1 VQDQKIA
8 RFIVLPEL
16 NLLRIEKGSG
26 VHRYHCEK
34 MSDFEHCSRCG
45 EASNVT
51 YDHRWVNVKDE
62 PVRRSQCV
70 LKIRKRRLY
79 CKTCKKPFTE
89 PVDGILKGQRSTQR
103 FKRAL
108 TWGCQNMRSLK
119 AVRENYQC
127 SNSMIY
133 KSVFS
138 QLEIKLREYNSPW
151 PKVVGVD
158 EHFFSRRKGYSEY
171 FTIFTDLKGHRVREA
186 VHGRAK
192 SEVLGKV
199 EHIKGR
205 ENVEWVVQDLSETYR
220 SLTRELFPNAKR
232 VADKFHVLRLL
243 SPALRRRRIEI
254 TGDRRTLRI
263 KRLLQKNRKDL
274 SYYEKQDVDR
284 WLVSY
289 PELNL
294 IYRFKEKLHELYRNT
309 HQDRARAGLERLI
322 TELGMTDV
330 PELKTLRKTLMSWK
344 EEVLNYFKKRITNAM
359 TEGFNRIA
367 SLVKNLGFGY
377 RNDRNYR
384 LRFLSA
390 CAC

>member
-1 VQDQKIA
+1 MQDQKIA

-16 NLLRIEKGSG
+16 NLFRVEKN
-26 VHRYHCEK
+26 HKAHIYHCEK
-34 MSDFEHCSRCG
+34 VREFEHCPKCN

-51 YDHRWVNVKDE
+51 YDHRWVKIKDE
-62 PVRRSQCV
+62 PVRRSQCF
-70 LKIRKRRLY
+70 LRIRKRRLY
-79 CKTCKKPFTE
+79 CKTCRKPFTE
-89 PVDGILKGQRSTQR
+89 PVSGVLKGQRSTQR

-127 SNSMIY
+127 SSSMIY

-138 QLEIKLREYNSPW
+138 QLEIKLREYSNPW
-151 PKVVGVD
+151 PRIVGVD

-186 VHGRAK
+186 VHGRSK
-192 SEVLGKV
+192 SEVLEKV
-199 EHIKGR
+199 AHIKGR

-220 SLTRELFPNAKR
+220 ALTRELFPNANR

-254 TGDRRTLRI
+254 TGDRRTFRI

-284 WLVSY
+284 WLADY

-309 HQDRARAGLERLI
+309 HQERARAGLERLI
-322 TELGMTDV
+322 AELGV
-330 PELKTLRKTLMSWK
+330 SKIPELLTLRKTLLSWK
-344 EEVLNYFKKRITNAM
+344 TEILNYFKKRITNAM
-359 TEGFNRIA
+359 TEGFNRVA

>member
-1 VQDQKIA
+1 MQDQNLS

-16 NLLRIEKGSG
+16 NLSRVEREQRSHI
-26 VHRYHCEK
+26 YHCEK
-34 MSDFEHCSRCG
+34 VREFEHCPRCN

-51 YDHRWVNVKDE
+51 YDHRWVKIRDE
-62 PVRRSQCV
+62 PIRRSNCI
-70 LKIRKRRLY
+70 LRIKKRRLY
-79 CKTCKKPFTE
+79 CKRCRKPFTE
-89 PVDGILKGQRSTQR
+89 PVSGILKGQRTTQR

-108 TWGCQNMRSLK
+108 TWGCVNMRSLK
-119 AVRENYQC
+119 AVRESYQC

-138 QLEIKLREYNSPW
+138 QLEVKLRQYNNPW
-151 PKVVGVD
+151 PRVVGVD
-158 EHFFSRRKGYSEY
+158 EHFFSRRRGYSEF

-186 VHGRAK
+186 VHGRTK

-199 EHIKGR
+199 AHIQGR
-205 ENVEWVVQDLSETYR
+205 ERVEWVVQDLSEGYR
-220 SLTRELFPNAKR
+220 SLTKELFPNARR

-263 KRLLQKNRKDL
+263 KRLLQKNRKKL

-284 WLVSY
+284 FLTSY

-294 IYRFKEKLHELYRNT
+294 IYRFKEKLHEFYRNT
-309 HQDRARAGLERLI
+309 HRDRARQSFERLI
-322 TELGMTDV
+322 LELGMTDI
-330 PELKTLRKTLMSWK
+330 PELLTLRKTLMSWK
-344 EEVLNYFKKRITNAM
+344 EEILNYFEKRITNAM
-359 TEGFNRIA
+359 TEGFNRVA

-377 RNDRNYR
+377 RNEQNYR

-390 CAC
+390 CAA

>member
-1 VQDQKIA
+1 MREEKIA

-16 NLLRIEKGSG
+16 NLLKIQKGTG
-26 VHRYHCEK
+26 VNVYHCEK
-34 MSDFEHCSRCG
+34 SRDFEHCPRCS

-51 YDHRWVNVKDE
+51 YDHRWVLVKDE

-70 LKIRKRRLY
+70 LKIKKRRLY
-79 CKTCKKPFTE
+79 CKRCRKPFTE
-89 PVDGILKGQRSTQR
+89 PVDGVLKGQRTTQR

-138 QLEIKLREYNSPW
+138 QLEIKLREYNNPW
-151 PKVVGVD
+151 PRVVGVD
-158 EHFFSRRKGYSEY
+158 EHFFSRRKGYSEF

-186 VHGRAK
+186 VHGRTK

-199 EHIKGR
+199 AHIKGR
-205 ENVEWVVQDLSETYR
+205 ENVEWVVQDLSEGYR
-220 SLTRELFPNAKR
+220 SLTKELFPNAKR

-274 SYYEKQDVDR
+274 NYYELQDVDR
-284 WLVSY
+284 WLANY

-309 HQDRARAGLERLI
+309 HPDRARRSIERLI
-322 TELGMTDV
+322 LELGVTDT
-330 PELKTLRKTLMSWK
+330 PELLTLRKTLISWK
-344 EEVLNYFKKRITNAM
+344 EEILNYFEKRITNAM
-359 TEGFNRIA
+359 TEGFNRVA

-377 RNDRNYR
+377 RNERNYR

-390 CAC
+390 CAA

>member
-1 VQDQKIA
+1 MQNEKLA
-8 RFIVLPEL
+8 RFMVLPEL
-16 NLLRIEKGSG
+16 NILKVEK
-26 VHRYHCEK
+26 VKRFHFYHCEK
-34 MSDFEHCSRCG
+34 SQEIEYCPRCNEG
-45 EASNVT
+45 SNTT
-51 YDHRWVNVKDE
+51 YDHRWVQVRDE
-62 PVRRSQCV
+62 PIRRSQCV
-70 LKIRKRRLY
+70 LRIKKRRLY
-79 CKTCKKPFTE
+79 CKACRKPFTE
-89 PVDGILKGQRSTQR
+89 PVRGVLKGQRTTQR

-119 AVRENYQC
+119 AVRENFEC

-138 QLEIKLREYNSPW
+138 QLEIKLREYNNPW

-158 EHFFSRRKGYSEY
+158 EHFFSRRKGYSEF

-186 VHGRAK
+186 VHGRSK

-199 EHIKGR
+199 KHIAGR

-220 SLTRELFPNAKR
+220 SITKELFPNAKR

-274 SYYEKQDVDR
+274 NYSEKQDVDR
-284 WLVSY
+284 WLTNY

-309 HQDRARAGLERLI
+309 HQDRARASFDRLI
-322 TELGMTDV
+322 LELEMSDI
-330 PELKTLRKTLMSWK
+330 PELLTLRKTLLSWK
-344 EEVLNYFKKRITNAM
+344 EEILNYFKKRITNAM
-359 TEGFNRIA
+359 TEGFNRVA

-377 RNDRNYR
+377 RNEQNYR

-390 CAC
+390 CAA

>member
-1 VQDQKIA
+1 
-8 RFIVLPEL
+8 
-16 NLLRIEKGSG
+16 
-26 VHRYHCEK
+26 
-34 MSDFEHCSRCG
+34 
-45 EASNVT
+45 
-51 YDHRWVNVKDE
+51 
-62 PVRRSQCV
+62 
-70 LKIRKRRLY
+70 
-79 CKTCKKPFTE
+79 
-89 PVDGILKGQRSTQR
+89 
-103 FKRAL
+103 
-108 TWGCQNMRSLK
+108 MRSLK
-119 AVRENYQC
+119 AVRENFEC

-138 QLEIKLREYNSPW
+138 QLEIKLREYNNPW

-158 EHFFSRRKGYSEY
+158 EHFFSRRKGYSEF

-186 VHGRAK
+186 VHGRSK

-199 EHIKGR
+199 KHIAGR

-220 SLTRELFPNAKR
+220 SITKELFPNAKR

-274 SYYEKQDVDR
+274 NYSEKQDVDR
-284 WLVSY
+284 WLTNY

-309 HQDRARAGLERLI
+309 HQDRARASFDRLI
-322 TELGMTDV
+322 LELEMSDI
-330 PELKTLRKTLMSWK
+330 PELLTLRKTLLSWK
-344 EEVLNYFKKRITNAM
+344 EEILNYFKKRITNAM
-359 TEGFNRIA
+359 TEGFNRVA

-377 RNDRNYR
+377 RNEQNYR

-390 CAC
+390 CAA

>member
-1 VQDQKIA
+1 VQDQKLA
-8 RFIVLPEL
+8 RFIILPEL
-16 NLLRIEKGSG
+16 NLSSIEKSQGA
-26 VHRYHCEK
+26 HIYHCEK
-34 MSDFEHCSRCG
+34 VQEFEHCPRCNV
-45 EASNVT
+45 ASNVT
-51 YDHRWVNVKDE
+51 YDRRWVKVRDE
-62 PVRRSQCV
+62 PIRRSQCM
-70 LKIRKRRLY
+70 LRIKKRRLY
-79 CKTCKKPFTE
+79 CKQCRKLFTE
-89 PVDGILKGQRSTQR
+89 PVSGILKGQRTTQR

-108 TWGCQNMRSLK
+108 TWGCSNMRSLK

-133 KSVFS
+133 KSVFA
-138 QLEIKLREYNSPW
+138 QLEIKLREYNNPW

-158 EHFFSRRKGYSEY
+158 EHFFSRRKGYIEF

-186 VHGRAK
+186 VHGRTK

-199 EHIKGR
+199 GHIKGR
-205 ENVEWVVQDLSETYR
+205 ESVEWVVQDLSEGYR

-274 SYYEKQDVDR
+274 DYFDRQNVDR
-284 WLVSY
+284 WLSDY

-309 HQDRARAGLERLI
+309 HYDRAVKSFDRLI
-322 TELGMTDV
+322 LELGMTDT
-330 PELKTLRKTLMSWK
+330 PELLTLRKTLRSWR
-344 EEVLNYFKKRITNAM
+344 EEILNYFKKRITNAM
-359 TEGFNRIA
+359 TEGFNRVA
-367 SLVKNLGFGY
+367 SLEKNLGFGY
-377 RNDRNYR
+377 RNEKNYR

-390 CAC
+390 CAT